1 MCTLAIAMLVTSI
14 EHVHVD
20 GAVPSI
26 AAWRDA
32 GEIGKEYIEVG
43 MGACDFP
50 QTWAWDGHDD
60 DESVPMRID
69 GAVTAEQRARFEPTA
84 LYWAKHGLEKVAVGL
99 SARVS
104 IARVVYCS
112 DAFWR
117 EHQQFFLCNQ
127 QRQRQHWRFR
137 GARGCA
143 IFTPPLARALV
154 QSTDMRTEEET

>member
-60 DESVPMRID
+60 GESVPMCID
-69 GAVTAEQRARFEPTA
+69 GAVTAEQRAPEPIAFLATR
-84 LYWAKHGLEKVAVGL
+84 LGKGCCRPLR
-99 SARVS
+99 RVS
-104 IARVVYCS
+104 IARVVYCQMRSGESISNSSFAISSGS
-112 DAFWR
+112 DSI
-117 EHQQFFLCNQ
+117 
-127 QRQRQHWRFR
+127 
-137 GARGCA
+137 GASEVLVVRD
-143 IFTPPLARALV
+143 ITLARAPC
-154 QSTDMRTEEET
+154 SRPT